1 MQVVTQGS
9 PALPVR
15 PRKSTTSLLKW
26 LLALALA
33 GVLLYVALR
42 GVEWRRVEAIIAHCR
57 WEYLSLA
64 CGCAAVSYI
73 VRAMRWRLLLTA
85 QQSIAA
91 PTVLWA
97 SSVGYLAN
105 SYLPARAGE
114 FVRTEMIS
122 SRTRLA
128 RTYVFTT
135 AMAERV
141 IELIVLVFMAWLGA
155 LTLPYKPAW
164 LLHLM
169 LVVILC
175 AAIGTAFLL
184 TLPAIDRARSGF
196 IAHCPASEK
205 TRHKLHNIAE
215 NVTLALAALRS
226 PARLLQVCAVTSI
239 VWLLDAACAVIL
251 AHALGMHL
259 LLAVSLLLSTG
270 LALGNALPSTPGA
283 IGIVQ
288 FAAVTVLTP
297 FHFARTDA
305 IAYILV
311 AQAASYFVIT
321 TLGLIGLW
329 QYRCASPKRA
339 QFSVHY
345 RDKIRDCAQE

>member
-1 MQVVTQGS
+1 MQVVTQVS
-9 PALPVR
+9 TALPIR
-15 PRKSTTSLLKW
+15 SPKFTGSLVKW
-26 LLALALA
+26 LLAFALA

-42 GVEWRRVEAIIAHCR
+42 GVEWRRVEAIIGHCR
-57 WEYLSLA
+57 WEFLSLA

-85 QQSIAA
+85 QENIAA

-105 SYLPARAGE
+105 CYLPARAGE
-114 FVRTEMIS
+114 LVRTEMIS
-122 SRTRLA
+122 SRTRLP
-128 RTYVFTT
+128 RIYVFTT

-155 LTLPYKPAW
+155 LTLLYKPAW

-169 LVVILC
+169 LAVMLF
-175 AAIGTAFLL
+175 AAIGIAFLL
-184 TLPAIDRARSGF
+184 TLPAMDRARPGF
-196 IAHCPASEK
+196 IAHFPVSERI
-205 TRHKLHNIAE
+205 RHRLHNIAE

-226 PARLLQVCAVTSI
+226 PSRLVQVCALTSM
-239 VWLLDAACAVIL
+239 VWLLDASGAVIL

-259 LLAVSLLLSTG
+259 LLAVALLLSTG
-270 LALGNALPSTPGA
+270 LALCNALPSTPGA

-297 FHFARTDA
+297 FDFARTDA
-305 IAYILV
+305 IAFILV
-311 AQAASYFVIT
+311 AQAVSYFVIT

-329 QYRCASPKRA
+329 RYRRASSQRA
-339 QFSVHY
+339 RFSTL
-345 RDKIRDCAQE
+345 